1 MQNHTIGNI
10 SDIDMS
16 DHLHMTNNGSSFMQQ
31 IELYIIQP

>member
-16 DHLHMTNNGSSFMQQ
+16 DYLHMTNNGSSFMQQ
-31 IELYIIQP
+31 IEYIIQS